1 MPQRDRGLHT
11 QTSSAYLNRLQFQST
26 IWIGREP
33 QTGGLRSTVVLL
45 QRDCVVELPPI
56 GVTTRTYRQTHSLA
70 MQGPPAP
77 GAMAPGAPV
86 LSGPASEPMGQYMYV
101 AAAIK
106 NNHDTLNFK

>member
-1 MPQRDRGLHT
+1 
-11 QTSSAYLNRLQFQST
+11 
-26 IWIGREP
+26 
-33 QTGGLRSTVVLL
+33 
-45 QRDCVVELPPI
+45 
-56 GVTTRTYRQTHSLA
+56 